1 MRKNVLISF
10 TAIIVMLFSVIA
22 CDDSDAKDS
31 TDISKKDENRK
42 ALRIISTACF
52 TCHSPEREMDHK
64 GRTGPPIFKIRQ
76 HYMRDG
82 ITREKFVAEVS
93 DFLRNPTEEKAK
105 MRGAIRNF
113 GLMPR
118 MPLPEEDIRM
128 IAEYL
133 YDNDMT
139 AEQWGKAGK
148 MAMSTGEDQ
157 SMNYEELGREYAM
170 GTKAVL
176 GKNLMGA
183 IKAKGTPHA
192 VDFCNTRALP
202 LTDSMAKHYNVSIKR
217 VSDKPRNPSNVANEA
232 EIAFINVLHK
242 RIANGEELGS
252 KVSEIDGKMVGYY
265 PIETNAM
272 CLQCHGTPEKDIEKL
287 TQNKIKEKYPKDKAT
302 GYGVNEIRGI
312 WVVEMDKK

>member
-1 MRKNVLISF
+1 MRKNYLISIL
-10 TAIIVMLFSVIA
+10 AIIVLIFTTVA
-22 CDDSDAKDS
+22 CDKSDANDES
-31 TDISKKDENRK
+31 QLSKKAENRK

-52 TCHSPEREMDHK
+52 TCHSPEREIDHK
-64 GRTGPPIFKIRQ
+64 ARTGPPIYKIRP

-82 ITREKFVAEVS
+82 ITRDEFVTEVS
-93 DFLRNPTEEKAK
+93 SFLKEPTEAKAK
-105 MRGAIRNF
+105 MKGAIRNF

-118 MPLPEEDIRM
+118 MPLPDEDIRI

-148 MAMSTGEDQ
+148 MAMSTGDDQ
-157 SMNYEELGREYAM
+157 SMNYKELGLEYAM

-183 IKAKGTPHA
+183 IKSKGTPHA
-192 VDFCNTRALP
+192 VDFCNTRAYP
-202 LTDSMAKHYNVSIKR
+202 LTDSMAKEYNVSIKR

-232 EIAFINVLHK
+232 EIAFINVLHE
-242 RIANGEELGS
+242 RIENGEELGS
-252 KVSEIDGKMVGYY
+252 KVSEFNGKMVGYY

-272 CLQCHGTPEKDIEKL
+272 CMQCHGTPEADIEKL
-287 TQNKIKEKYPKDKAT
+287 TQAKIKEKYPNDKAI
-302 GYGVNEIRGI
+302 GYGANQIRGI

>member
-1 MRKNVLISF
+1 MRKNFIISF
-10 TAIIVMLFSVIA
+10 IAIIALLFTVVA
-22 CDDSDAKDS
+22 CDDSNAKEE
-31 TDISKKDENRK
+31 TKESKKDENRK
-42 ALRIISTACF
+42 ALRIISTTCF

-82 ITREKFVAEVS
+82 ITRDEFVAEVS
-93 DFLRNPTEEKAK
+93 SFLKEPTEAKAK
-105 MRGAIRNF
+105 MKGAIRNF

-118 MPLPEEDIRM
+118 MPLPDEDIRM

-133 YDNDMT
+133 YDNDLT

-148 MAMSTGEDQ
+148 MAMSTGDDQ

-183 IKAKGTPHA
+183 IKSEGTPHA
-192 VDFCNTRALP
+192 VDFCNTRAYP

-217 VSDKPRNPSNVANEA
+217 VSDKPRNPSNVANKDET
-232 EIAFINVLHK
+232 AFINVLHE
-242 RIANGEELGS
+242 RIAKGEELGS
-252 KVSEIDGKMVGYY
+252 KVSELNGKMVGYY

-287 TQNKIKEKYPKDKAT
+287 TQTKIKEKYPNDKAI
-302 GYGVNEIRGI
+302 GYGANQIRGI

>member
-1 MRKNVLISF
+1 MRKNLIISLI
-10 TAIIVMLFSVIA
+10 AIIVILFSVVA
-22 CDDSDAKDS
+22 CDNSDAKDNDDV
-31 TDISKKDENRK
+31 TKKDENRK
-42 ALRIISTACF
+42 ALRIISTTCF

-82 ITREKFVAEVS
+82 ITKEEFVAEIS
-93 DFLRNPTEEKAK
+93 SFLKEPTEAKAK
-105 MRGAIRNF
+105 MKGAIRNF

-118 MPLPEEDIRM
+118 MPLPDDDIQI
-128 IAEYL
+128 IAEYIFE
-133 YDNDMT
+133 NDMT

-148 MAMSTGEDQ
+148 MAMSTIEDQ

-183 IKAKGTPHA
+183 IKARGTANA
-192 VDFCNTRALP
+192 VEFCNTRAYP
-202 LTDSMAKHYNVSIKR
+202 LTDSMAQHYNVRIKR
-217 VSDKPRNPSNVANEA
+217 VSDKPRNPSNAANNDEL
-232 EIAFINVLHK
+232 AFINVLHE
-242 RIANGEELGS
+242 RIAIGEELGS
-252 KVSEIDGKMVGYY
+252 KVSEFDGKMVGYY

-287 TQNKIKEKYPKDKAT
+287 TQSKIKEKYPNDKAT
-302 GYGVNEIRGI
+302 GYGVNQIRGI

>member
-1 MRKNVLISF
+1 MRKNFIISF
-10 TAIIVMLFSVIA
+10 IAIIALLFTVVA
-22 CDDSDAKDS
+22 CDDSNANEE
-31 TDISKKDENRK
+31 TNASKKEENRK

-76 HYMRDG
+76 HYIRDG
-82 ITREKFVAEVS
+82 ITRDEYVAEVS
-93 DFLRNPTEEKAK
+93 SFLKEPTEAKAK
-105 MRGAIRNF
+105 MKGAIRNF

-118 MPLPEEDIRM
+118 MPLPDEDIRM
-128 IAEYL
+128 IAEYM
-133 YDNDMT
+133 YDNDLT

-148 MAMSTGEDQ
+148 MAMSTGDDQ

-183 IKAKGTPHA
+183 IKSEGAPHA
-192 VDFCNTRALP
+192 VDFCNTRAYP
-202 LTDSMAKHYNVSIKR
+202 LTDSMAKEYNVRIKR
-217 VSDKPRNPSNVANEA
+217 VSDKPRNPSNLANED
-232 EIAFINVLHK
+232 ETAFINVLHE

-252 KVSEIDGKMVGYY
+252 KVSEFNGKMVGYY

-287 TQNKIKEKYPKDKAT
+287 TQSKIKEKYPKDKAI
-302 GYGVNEIRGI
+302 GYGVNQIRGI

>member
-1 MRKNVLISF
+1 MRKSFIISF
-10 TAIIVMLFSVIA
+10 IAIVALLLTVVA
-22 CDDSDAKDS
+22 CDDSKANEEKPA
-31 TDISKKDENRK
+31 SKKDENRK
-42 ALRIISTACF
+42 ALRIISTTCF

-64 GRTGPPIFKIRQ
+64 GRTGPPIFKIRP
-76 HYMRDG
+76 HYMREG
-82 ITREKFVAEVS
+82 ITRDEFVAEVS
-93 DFLRNPTEEKAK
+93 AFLKEPTEAKAK
-105 MRGAIRNF
+105 MKGAIRNF

-118 MPLPEEDIRM
+118 MPLPDADIRM

-133 YDNDMT
+133 YDNDFT

-148 MAMSTGEDQ
+148 MAMTTGEDQ
-157 SMNYEELGREYAM
+157 SMNYEDLGREYAM
-170 GTKAVL
+170 GAKAVL

-192 VDFCNTRALP
+192 VDFCNTRAFP

-232 EIAFINVLHK
+232 EIAFINVLHE
-242 RIANGEELGS
+242 RIAKGEELGS
-252 KVSEIDGKMVGYY
+252 QMTEINGKMVGYY

-272 CLQCHGTPEKDIEKL
+272 CLQCHGTPEADIKKL
-287 TQNKIKEKYPKDKAT
+287 TQDKIKEKYPKDKAI
-302 GYGVNEIRGI
+302 GYGDNQIRGI

>member
-1 MRKNVLISF
+1 MRKNVIISF
-10 TAIIVMLFSVIA
+10 SAIIAMLLIVVA
-22 CDDSDAKDS
+22 CGDSNANEEKQLS
-31 TDISKKDENRK
+31 TKDENRK

-52 TCHSPEREMDHK
+52 TCHSPEREIDNIA
-64 GRTGPPIFKIRQ
+64 RTGPPIYKIRP
-76 HYMRDG
+76 HYMRQG
-82 ITREKFVAEVS
+82 ITREEFVAEIS
-93 DFLRNPTEEKAK
+93 AFLKEPTEAKAK
-105 MRGAIRNF
+105 MKGAIRNF

-118 MPLPEEDIRM
+118 MPLASEDIRM

-148 MAMSTGEDQ
+148 MAMTSSNDQ
-157 SMNYEELGREYAM
+157 STDYEALGREYAM
-170 GTKAVL
+170 GAKAVL

-183 IKAKGTPHA
+183 IKSKGTPHA
-192 VDFCNTRALP
+192 VEFCNTRAYP

-217 VSDKPRNPSNVANEA
+217 VSDKPRNPENVANEV
-232 EIAFINVLHK
+232 ETKFINMLHK

-252 KVSEIDGKMVGYY
+252 QVTEIDGKMVGYY

-272 CLQCHGTPEKDIEKL
+272 CLQCHGTPEANIEKL
-287 TQNKIKEKYPKDKAT
+287 TQAKIKEKYPKDKAI
-302 GYGVNEIRGI
+302 GYGDNQIRGI

>member
-170 GTKAVL
+170 GAKAVL